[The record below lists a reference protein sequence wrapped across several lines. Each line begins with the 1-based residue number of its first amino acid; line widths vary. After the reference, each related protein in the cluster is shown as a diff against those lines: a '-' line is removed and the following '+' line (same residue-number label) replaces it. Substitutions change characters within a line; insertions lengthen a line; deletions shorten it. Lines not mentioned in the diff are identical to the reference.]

1 MFHCPPVTK
10 THHHIGNSSKNA
22 HYKDEKQ
29 KNNKVN
35 PVKIHRMIFYKMIKA
50 RIIWKNQDLK

>member
-10 THHHIGNSSKNA
+10 THHHIEIPPKMPIT
-22 HYKDEKQ
+22 KMKK

-50 RIIWKNQDLK
+50 RIIWKSQDLK